1 MREAPTSPVSL
12 PFSGKSGRPPRRGSP
27 PHHSCRSTHGTPPLP
42 VRDEAPGC
50 FASERAGSPVRIEYP
65 PPVGVELPKTRS
77 PVVPTPKAGT
87 AQTGAPVR
95 RRRTGRFTDTP
106 PPLSAN
112 GPPAAASGPLPSH
125 PASAP
130 RNRRSTARAD
140 KPPGSRRGTG
150 RTTDRPQRSVPHGPD
165 DSPYGQNPQSDGR
178 GFSFWHGLCDS
189 SDQLMCQNHTV
200 RFLHLLSL
208 G

>member
-12 PFSGKSGRPPRRGSP
+12 PFSGNSGRPPRRGRPS
-27 PHHSCRSTHGTPPLP
+27 HKSCRTTHRTPWLP

-50 FASERAGSPVRIEYP
+50 FASERAGSPVRIES

-77 PVVPTPKAGT
+77 PVVPTPKAGS
-87 AQTGAPVR
+87 ARPGAPAR
-95 RRRTGRFTDTP
+95 RRRTGRFTDAP

-140 KPPGSRRGTG
+140 KPPGSRHGTVRTADRPGEAFRTGPMIDRTAKTRNRTVAVSPFGTG
-150 RTTDRPQRSVPHGPD
+150 
-165 DSPYGQNPQSDGR
+165 
-178 GFSFWHGLCDS
+178 FA
-189 SDQLMCQNHTV
+189 TV
-200 RFLHLLSL
+200 RIN
-208 G
+208 